1 MLDINT
7 KWLHEMEES
16 TIAEAE
22 EDLVP
27 PNTDTEE
34 DDDIGDYDD
43 SSNSE
48 D

>member
-1 MLDINT
+1 
-7 KWLHEMEES
+7 MEES
-16 TIAEAE
+16 TFAEAE
-22 EDLVP
+22 EDLVT

-43 SSNSE
+43 SSNSW